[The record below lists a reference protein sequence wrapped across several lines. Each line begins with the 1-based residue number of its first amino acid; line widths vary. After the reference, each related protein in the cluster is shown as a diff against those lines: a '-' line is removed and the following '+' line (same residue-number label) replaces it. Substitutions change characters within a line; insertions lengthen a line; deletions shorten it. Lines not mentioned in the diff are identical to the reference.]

1 MHVTTHSKNASHKK
15 HPRTTSAMKSNQ
27 EDVDKASSS
36 NPACETGSVAAVF
49 QIKDELPV
57 KMEST
62 EGLEVPSTSHIDRI
76 IPEKKGEEGN
86 GTPVAK
92 QELKKEILSETSDF
106 GSLFLVSEISSCF
119 RSGGGNSGMD

>member
-1 MHVTTHSKNASHKK
+1 
-15 HPRTTSAMKSNQ
+15 MKSNQ

-36 NPACETGSVAAVF
+36 NPAYETGSVAAVF

-76 IPEKKGEEGN
+76 SPEKKGEEEN